1 LAGEVRGTSM
11 GSIARFQLFYMG
23 ILLAQALPGA
33 PKTAEV
39 RKARKEKSLAVFA
52 DLGGLCVKSPRLGG
66 RWRREQGFA
75 PNSVEP
81 CEGASTGTDRLRRL
95 ANP

>member
-33 PKTAEV
+33 PKTA
-39 RKARKEKSLAVFA
+39 KDFSLRALRTSAVFA
-52 DLGGLCVKSPRLGG
+52 
-66 RWRREQGFA
+66 
-75 PNSVEP
+75 
-81 CEGASTGTDRLRRL
+81 
-95 ANP
+95 